1 MTLVAALLGLG
12 TAAGV
17 LLAVACILAPR
28 RPPRPRRA
36 ANPQLPMR
44 LLRAVAAAA
53 VILAL
58 TRWPVAA
65 AAGAAA
71 AFFGPDL
78 LTGRAKRTADA
89 TKSAAIATWCEMLR
103 DTLSSGAGLQQVIMI
118 TAPIAPA
125 PIRPALDRLLLR
137 RRAGVS
143 LPESIARLASDLEDP
158 QGDLVV
164 SALELAARGEARDL
178 ANLLSQL
185 AEIARENAT
194 IRLKAD
200 AARGSTRTATR
211 GITAVTIVMAVLL
224 SVGARDYLA
233 PYGTLAGQLVLALVF
248 AEFAAALWW
257 IQRLNRS
264 KPPNRFLRTPSV
276 QGGTP

>member
-1 MTLVAALLGLG
+1 MTILGAFFGLG
-12 TAAGV
+12 TALGV
-17 LLAVACILAPR
+17 IIVVVSLQAPR
-28 RPPRPRRA
+28 RLPRPSRA
-36 ANPQLPMR
+36 GRSQLSMR
-44 LLRAVAAAA
+44 AIRAGVVAA
-53 VILAL
+53 VVLAL
-58 TRWPVAA
+58 TRWPAAA

-71 AFFGPDL
+71 AFFGSEL
-78 LTGRAKRTADA
+78 LTGRAKRTAEA

-118 TAPIAPA
+118 TAPIAPT
-125 PIRPALDRLLLR
+125 PIRPALERLLLR

-143 LPESIARLASDLEDP
+143 LPESIARLATDLDDP
-158 QGDLVV
+158 TGDLVV
-164 SALELAARGEARDL
+164 SALQMAAKGEARDL

-211 GITAVTIVMAVLL
+211 GITAVTVVMAAVL
-224 SVGARDYLA
+224 SIGAHDYLA
-233 PYGTLAGQLVLALVF
+233 PYGTFTGQLVLGLVL

-257 IQRLNRS
+257 IGRLNKS
-264 KPPNRFLRTPSV
+264 KPPNRFLRTPSA
-276 QGGTP
+276 QGGT